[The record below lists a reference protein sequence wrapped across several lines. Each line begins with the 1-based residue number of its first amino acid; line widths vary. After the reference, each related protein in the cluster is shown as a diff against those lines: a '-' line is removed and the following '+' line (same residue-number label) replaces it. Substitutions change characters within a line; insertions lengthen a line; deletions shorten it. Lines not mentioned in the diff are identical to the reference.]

1 LGMRSESHPPPPG
14 VVLISAVQLFVA
26 VYMLVISYQ
35 MAHRHV
41 WGGASREVLGSL
53 ASGAPYLAVLAILPA
68 ALSVGLYL
76 MANWARALALILY
89 GLWLFEC
96 VFSWFNLLLLDA
108 HDVKNPTILFNA
120 LLVRTAFH
128 GGIVIY
134 LMRPKVVRAF
144 HEAY

>member
-1 LGMRSESHPPPPG
+1 MPSELQRPLPG
-14 VVLISAVQLFVA
+14 VVLISALQLFVA
-26 VYMLVISYQ
+26 VYMLLISFQ
-35 MAHRHV
+35 MAQGHV
-41 WGGASREVLGSL
+41 SRGASREVLGTL

-96 VFSWFNLLLLDA
+96 VFSWFNLLLSDA

-128 GGIVIY
+128 GCIVIY